1 MDSQSNKFLQLLIN
15 NKIDILNDE
24 GDLNFSLVSIN
35 IDTGS
40 LDVNDN
46 PENYEYKNEIMK
58 KTEKVIFLKTI
69 ILDKNKNISQILLA
83 YLKMED
89 YNNALL
95 L

>member
-35 IDTGS
+35 VDTGS

-46 PENYEYKNEIMK
+46 PENYNYKNEIMK

-69 ILDKNKNISQILLA
+69 ILDKNKNISQITSIWSVDEA
-83 YLKMED
+83 
-89 YNNALL
+89 
-95 L
+95 

>member
-24 GDLNFSLVSIN
+24 KRSKLSLISIN

-46 PENYEYKNEIMK
+46 PENYNYKNEIMK

-69 ILDKNKNISQILLA
+69 ILDKNKNISQITSIWSVDEA
-83 YLKMED
+83 
-89 YNNALL
+89 
-95 L
+95 

>member
-24 GDLNFSLVSIN
+24 KDLNFSLVSIN

-58 KTEKVIFLKTI
+58 KTEKVIFLTCFECNPVDHVASI
-69 ILDKNKNISQILLA
+69 NFQSFSIFTA
-83 YLKMED
+83 FHT
-89 YNNALL
+89 
-95 L
+95 

>member
-1 MDSQSNKFLQLLIN
+1 MDSQSDKFLQLLIN
-15 NKIDILNDE
+15 NKIDILNGE
-24 GDLNFSLVSIN
+24 KDLKFSLVSIN

-69 ILDKNKNISQILLA
+69 ILDKNKNISQITSIWSVDEA
-83 YLKMED
+83 
-89 YNNALL
+89 
-95 L
+95 

>member
-24 GDLNFSLVSIN
+24 KLSKLSLISIN

-46 PENYEYKNEIMK
+46 PENYNYKNEIMK

-69 ILDKNKNISQILLA
+69 ILDKNKNISQITSIWSVNEA
-83 YLKMED
+83 
-89 YNNALL
+89 
-95 L
+95 

>member
-24 GDLNFSLVSIN
+24 KLSKLSLISIN

-46 PENYEYKNEIMK
+46 PENYNYKNEIMK

-69 ILDKNKNISQILLA
+69 ILDKNKNISQITSIWSVDEA
-83 YLKMED
+83 
-89 YNNALL
+89 
-95 L
+95 

>member
-15 NKIDILNDE
+15 NKIDILNGE
-24 GDLNFSLVSIN
+24 RDLKFSLVSIN

-46 PENYEYKNEIMK
+46 PENYNYKNEIMK

-69 ILDKNKNISQILLA
+69 ILDKNKNISQITSIWSVDEA
-83 YLKMED
+83 
-89 YNNALL
+89 
-95 L
+95 

>member
-15 NKIDILNDE
+15 NKIDILNGE
-24 GDLNFSLVSIN
+24 RDLKFSLVSIN

-40 LDVNDN
+40 LDVNDS

-69 ILDKNKNISQILLA
+69 ILDKNKDISQITSIWSVDEA
-83 YLKMED
+83 
-89 YNNALL
+89 
-95 L
+95 

>member
-24 GDLNFSLVSIN
+24 KHSKLSLISIN

-46 PENYEYKNEIMK
+46 PENYNYKNEIMK

-69 ILDKNKNISQILLA
+69 ILDKNKNISQITSIWSVDEA
-83 YLKMED
+83 
-89 YNNALL
+89 
-95 L
+95 

>member
-15 NKIDILNDE
+15 NKIDILNGE
-24 GDLNFSLVSIN
+24 RDLKFSLVSIN

-46 PENYEYKNEIMK
+46 PENYNYKNEIMK

-69 ILDKNKNISQILLA
+69 ILDKNKNISQITSIWSVNEA
-83 YLKMED
+83 
-89 YNNALL
+89 
-95 L
+95 

>member
-69 ILDKNKNISQILLA
+69 ILDKNKNISQITSIWSVDEA
-83 YLKMED
+83 
-89 YNNALL
+89 
-95 L
+95 

>member
-15 NKIDILNDE
+15 NKIDILNGE
-24 GDLNFSLVSIN
+24 GDLKFSLVSIN

-69 ILDKNKNISQILLA
+69 ILDKNKNISQITSIWSVD
-83 YLKMED
+83 EV
-89 YNNALL
+89 
-95 L
+95 

>member
-15 NKIDILNDE
+15 NKIDILNGE
-24 GDLNFSLVSIN
+24 RDLKFSLVSIN

-46 PENYEYKNEIMK
+46 PEDYEYKNEIMK

-69 ILDKNKNISQILLA
+69 ILDKNKNISQITSIWSVDEA
-83 YLKMED
+83 
-89 YNNALL
+89 
-95 L
+95 

>member
-15 NKIDILNDE
+15 NKIDILNGE
-24 GDLNFSLVSIN
+24 KDLNFSLVSIN

-69 ILDKNKNISQILLA
+69 ILDKNKNISQITSIWA
-83 YLKMED
+83 VDE
-89 YNNALL
+89 A
-95 L
+95 

>member
-35 IDTGS
+35 VDTGS

-69 ILDKNKNISQILLA
+69 ILDKNKNISQITSIWSVDEA
-83 YLKMED
+83 
-89 YNNALL
+89 
-95 L
+95 

>member
-15 NKIDILNDE
+15 NKIDILNGE
-24 GDLNFSLVSIN
+24 KDLKFSLVSIN

-46 PENYEYKNEIMK
+46 PEDYEYKNEIMK

-69 ILDKNKNISQILLA
+69 ILDKNKNISQITSIWSVDEA
-83 YLKMED
+83 
-89 YNNALL
+89 
-95 L
+95 

>member
-15 NKIDILNDE
+15 NKIDILKGE
-24 GDLNFSLVSIN
+24 GDLKFSLVSIN

-40 LDVNDN
+40 LDVNDS

-69 ILDKNKNISQILLA
+69 ILDKNKNISQITSIWSVDEA
-83 YLKMED
+83 
-89 YNNALL
+89 
-95 L
+95 

>member
-15 NKIDILNDE
+15 NKIDILNGE
-24 GDLNFSLVSIN
+24 GDLKFSLVSIN

-40 LDVNDN
+40 LDVNDS

-69 ILDKNKNISQILLA
+69 ILDKNKNISQITSIWSVDEA
-83 YLKMED
+83 
-89 YNNALL
+89 
-95 L
+95 

>member
-15 NKIDILNDE
+15 NKIDILNGE
-24 GDLNFSLVSIN
+24 KDLKFSLVSIN

-69 ILDKNKNISQILLA
+69 ILDKNKNISQITSIWSVDEA
-83 YLKMED
+83 
-89 YNNALL
+89 
-95 L
+95 

>member
-24 GDLNFSLVSIN
+24 KDLNFSLVSIN

-69 ILDKNKNISQILLA
+69 ILDKNKNISQITSIWSVD
-83 YLKMED
+83 EV
-89 YNNALL
+89 
-95 L
+95 

>member
-15 NKIDILNDE
+15 NKIDILNGE
-24 GDLNFSLVSIN
+24 RDLKFSLVSIN

-69 ILDKNKNISQILLA
+69 ILDKNKNISQITSIWSVNEA
-83 YLKMED
+83 
-89 YNNALL
+89 
-95 L
+95 

>member
-15 NKIDILNDE
+15 NKIDILNGE
-24 GDLNFSLVSIN
+24 GDLKFSLVSIN

-40 LDVNDN
+40 LDVNDS

-69 ILDKNKNISQILLA
+69 ILDKNKNISQITSIWSVD
-83 YLKMED
+83 EV
-89 YNNALL
+89 
-95 L
+95 

>member
-15 NKIDILNDE
+15 NEIDILNGE
-24 GDLNFSLVSIN
+24 KKLKFSLVSIN

-69 ILDKNKNISQILLA
+69 ILDKNKNISQITSIWSVD
-83 YLKMED
+83 EV
-89 YNNALL
+89 
-95 L
+95 

>member
-24 GDLNFSLVSIN
+24 KDLNFSLVSIN

-40 LDVNDN
+40 LDINDN

-58 KTEKVIFLKTI
+58 KTEKIIFLKTTI
-69 ILDKNKNISQILLA
+69 KDKNKNISQITSIWSVD
-83 YLKMED
+83 ET
-89 YNNALL
+89 
-95 L
+95 

>member
-15 NKIDILNDE
+15 NKIDILNGE
-24 GDLNFSLVSIN
+24 RDLKFSLVSIN

-69 ILDKNKNISQILLA
+69 ILDKNKNISQITSIWSVDEA
-83 YLKMED
+83 
-89 YNNALL
+89 
-95 L
+95 

>member
-15 NKIDILNDE
+15 NEIDILNGE
-24 GDLNFSLVSIN
+24 KKLKFSLVSIN

-46 PENYEYKNEIMK
+46 PENYNYKNEIMK

-69 ILDKNKNISQILLA
+69 ILDKNKNISQITSIWSVDEA
-83 YLKMED
+83 
-89 YNNALL
+89 
-95 L
+95 

>member
-24 GDLNFSLVSIN
+24 KLSKLSLISIN

-46 PENYEYKNEIMK
+46 PENYNYKNEIMK

-69 ILDKNKNISQILLA
+69 ILDKNKNISQITSIWSVD
-83 YLKMED
+83 EV
-89 YNNALL
+89 
-95 L
+95 

>member
-15 NKIDILNDE
+15 NKIDILNGE
-24 GDLNFSLVSIN
+24 RDLKFSLVSIN

-69 ILDKNKNISQILLA
+69 ILDKNKNISQITSIWSVD
-83 YLKMED
+83 EV
-89 YNNALL
+89 
-95 L
+95 

>member
-15 NKIDILNDE
+15 NKIDILNGE
-24 GDLNFSLVSIN
+24 GDLKFSLVSIN

-40 LDVNDN
+40 LDVNDS

-69 ILDKNKNISQILLA
+69 ILDKDKNISQITSIWSVDEA
-83 YLKMED
+83 
-89 YNNALL
+89 
-95 L
+95 

>member
-24 GDLNFSLVSIN
+24 KLSKLSLISIN

-46 PENYEYKNEIMK
+46 P
-58 KTEKVIFLKTI
+58 
-69 ILDKNKNISQILLA
+69 
-83 YLKMED
+83 
-89 YNNALL
+89 
-95 L
+95 

>member
-24 GDLNFSLVSIN
+24 KLSKLSLISIN

-46 PENYEYKNEIMK
+46 PENYNYKNEIMK

-69 ILDKNKNISQILLA
+69 ILDKNKNISQITSIGSVDEA
-83 YLKMED
+83 
-89 YNNALL
+89 
-95 L
+95 